1 MTREVADSIARRF
14 LSKAFDRAQT
24 ARSKG
29 SSKTLPLQVNEA
41 QCPELFATRDLDE
54 AAQFRAEI
62 AAAERIGAIRLTPAK
77 RGAPPS
83 DVKAIAVIDLELLAA
98 YLGRDV
104 RSLQVEQAGERLR
117 PYLNA
122 FPVLKHVLE
131 RWRLGKSV
139 RGAPLSSGSVGA
151 LVDAIKVRLA
161 RDGQPEDALL
171 RRASAQLFRDSKR
184 IERLSRWLDLL
195 GEGSLVPSG
204 LSKAEIF
211 SSLGLHKEPQPFL
224 IAAQN
229 AAVSAAC
236 GESNLFRPYHG
247 LPAEAIERFHFKRAP
262 SCLLTVEN
270 KATFHE
276 IALHASAARVCI
288 VFTGGMPSPAW
299 KKAYAKTLESLGRE
313 VPVYHFGDLDVGG
326 FRIAHA
332 VSEVVNSHGRVLSP
346 WLMDPAELVKL
357 RYELYPAKQA
367 QITAMRHWCERLG
380 WRDLAAKIAEHP
392 GLLEQEN
399 VILRL
404 PRG

>member
-1 MTREVADSIARRF
+1 MTKEVADSIARRF
-14 LSKAFDRAQT
+14 LTKAFDRAQA

-29 SSKTLPLQVNEA
+29 SKKTIPLQVNEA

-62 AAAERIGAIRLTPAK
+62 AAAERAGAIRLILAK
-77 RGAPPS
+77 RGVPPS
-83 DVKAIAVIDLELLAA
+83 DVKAIVVNDVELLAA

-122 FPVLKHVLE
+122 FPVLEHVLD

-139 RGAPLSSGSVGA
+139 RGAPLSSGSVDA

-161 RDGQPEDALL
+161 REGKPEDALL

-224 IAAQN
+224 IAAEN
-229 AAVSAAC
+229 AVVSAGC

-247 LPAEAIERFHFKRAP
+247 LPSEVIARFHFKRAP

-276 IALHASAARVCI
+276 MALHASSSQVCI

-299 KKAYAKTLESLGRE
+299 KKAYAKMLESLDRE
-313 VPVYHFGDLDVGG
+313 VPVYHFGDIDVGG

-332 VSEVVNSHGRVLSP
+332 IGEVVNSHGRALLP

-357 RYELYPAKQA
+357 GYELYPAKPA
-367 QITAMRHWCERLG
+367 QIKTMRHWCERIG
-380 WRDLAAKIAEHP
+380 WGNLAAKIEEHP
-392 GLLEQEN
+392 GMLEQEN
-399 VILRL
+399 VILSF
-404 PRG
+404 PQG